1 MKRPKFKLPRLGSG
15 DAADADPEAEPK
27 PEPWTPLAADPARR
41 PSPPREET
49 ESTEPEAD
57 EQPAKIK
64 RDTTGLWFRGSTRV
78 RAGGYWA
85 REKGQAAAK
94 SARGYGERAAEFWH
108 SRSKRGRIQIAAV
121 AGILLLYALLK
132 FVPVPGVPCGFSA
145 AKVCAPGDETI
156 AVVPAN
162 SLLYAH
168 VTLDGDTAQS
178 ERAAEAFEQLAELER
193 VVVGGVSTAVPAPSG
208 AAVDVREDV
217 LSWAEE
223 DLAVA
228 IVRGAGKKAPSEEA
242 FLAGVGDRSGAEE
255 FIAKIAPAGA
265 APTPSKQGDATLDV
279 YAGGFATAFV
289 EGQLAF
295 GAEPAVRAI
304 LDVAAGTRPALKDS
318 TQGAARD
325 DLSEARFAEV
335 YVSRAGIRA
344 LLAGRV
350 GPAAQLETFVDYGA
364 SSGLAAGVIAEDD
377 GLEIELVSRL
387 DPKLAKKSPSFFS
400 GLPAFEPD
408 LADEAG
414 ERAIGYVGVG
424 EVGPTVAELLERAGP
439 EAEGLAGSLRALAT
453 QLETEAGVNPLRDL
467 LPTLGGQAALVAEP
481 TDGRPFASLIVEDV
495 DEDEAAQ
502 ALARLQ
508 GPLLRATRSGADGGQ
523 VPRFE
528 ETDVDGVTVRSVQ
541 LSPVVNLAYALFD
554 GKLVISTSPDGI
566 EQVRSDSEGLADSDV
581 YRTGTEQLPNE
592 VSALVFLNLDELFGQ
607 VEGIGL
613 AEDPTFADLTVLF
626 ENASSAGLAVNGE
639 DDRIRTELFLAVD

>member
-1 MKRPKFKLPRLGSG
+1 MKRPKFKLPRLKSG
-15 DAADADPEAEPK
+15 DASETEEAEPK
-27 PEPWTPLAADPARR
+27 SWTPLAADPARR
-41 PSPPREET
+41 PPTASEP

-57 EQPAKIK
+57 ADAQAAKK
-64 RDTTGLWFRGSTRV
+64 KKDTTGLWFRGSTRV
-78 RAGGYWA
+78 RAAGYWT
-85 REKGQAAAK
+85 REKAQAAAK
-94 SARGYGERAAEFWH
+94 AGRADGERAAEFWR

-132 FVPVPGVPCGFSA
+132 FIPVPGVPCGFSA
-145 AKVCAPGDETI
+145 AKECAPGDDTV
-156 AVVPAN
+156 ALVPAD

-178 ERAAEAFEQLAELER
+178 ERAAEAFEQLSELER

-217 LSWAEE
+217 LSWAED

-228 IVRGAGKKAPSEEA
+228 IIPGAGKKAQSEEA

-255 FIAKIAPAGA
+255 FVTKIAPVGV

-289 EGQLAF
+289 EGQIAF

-304 LDVAAGTRPALKDS
+304 LDAAGGARPALKDS
-318 TQGAARD
+318 AEGAPRD
-325 DLSEARFAEV
+325 DLSEARFAEI
-335 YVSRAGIRA
+335 YLSRAGIQA
-344 LLAGRV
+344 LLAGRE

-364 SSGLAAGVIAEDD
+364 TSGLAAGVIAEED
-377 GLEIELVSRL
+377 GLEVELVSRL
-387 DPKLAKKSPSFFS
+387 DPKLAKQSPSFFS
-400 GLPAFEPD
+400 GLPPFEPD
-408 LADEAG
+408 LAGEAG

-424 EVGPTVAELLERAGP
+424 EVGPTVAELLEQAGP
-439 EAEGLAGSLRALAT
+439 KAEGLAGSLQALAT
-453 QLETEAGVNPLRDL
+453 QLETEAGVNPLQDL
-467 LPTLGGQAALVAEP
+467 LPALGGQAALVAEP
-481 TDGRPFASLIVEDV
+481 TDGRPFASLIVEDI
-495 DEDEAAQ
+495 DEEQAAQ

-528 ETDVDGVTVRSVQ
+528 EAEVDGVTVRSVQ

-566 EQVRSDSEGLADSDV
+566 EQVRSDSDGLADSDV
-581 YRTGTEQLPNE
+581 YETVTDQLPDE

-626 ENASSAGLAVNGE
+626 ENASSVGLAVTGE
-639 DDRIRTELFLAVD
+639 DDRVRTELFLAVD